1 MPEFIQKYNLNSLY
15 VCLILLIYNIL
26 KSNYDYITIILSKLY
41 LCNHTSLFLII
52 NIIGLVFFLKNLS
65 FEVDIKCSIKYK

>member
-41 LCNHTSLFLII
+41 LFNYTSLFLII

-65 FEVDIKCSIKYK
+65 FEVDIKWSIKYK